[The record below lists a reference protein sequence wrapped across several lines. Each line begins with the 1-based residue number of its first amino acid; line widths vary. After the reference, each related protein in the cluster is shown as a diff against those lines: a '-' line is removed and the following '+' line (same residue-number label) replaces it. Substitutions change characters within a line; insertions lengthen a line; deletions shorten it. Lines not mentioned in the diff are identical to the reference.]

1 LHLPSSRHTDFSSG
15 KVASH
20 MPSLLATLGK
30 EAPGGQLGL
39 RLVSASF
46 HHSAHEEWTLPY
58 PVEELLS
65 WAWQRA
71 EVEVCHRE
79 MKCGFGLRETQC
91 WGLTQRS
98 SL

>member
-1 LHLPSSRHTDFSSG
+1 
-15 KVASH
+15 

-71 EVEVCHRE
+71 EVEVCQRE

>member
-1 LHLPSSRHTDFSSG
+1 
-15 KVASH
+15 
-20 MPSLLATLGK
+20 MPIVGCRTLIVTGPVFG
-30 EAPGGQLGL
+30 EQVTPDGQLGL
-39 RLVSASF
+39 HLVSASF
-46 HHSAHEEWTLPY
+46 HQSAHEEWTLPY

-79 MKCGFGLRETQC
+79 MKSGFGLRETQC